1 MVNCEQFNLFN
12 QGDIYFVIP
21 QKDNA
26 TYTCIKKFEL
36 KEDELSVLKDELIE
50 VIYKKEVDGIIINKP
65 LQLRRIAHY
74 SAKQDATFIY
84 ITNHFD
90 IEARQVIE
98 IYKNRW
104 QIEKFF

>member
-1 MVNCEQFNLFN
+1 MVNYEQFNLFN

-26 TYTCIKKFEL
+26 TYTCITEFEL

-50 VIYKKEVDGIIINKP
+50 VIYKKEVDGIIINQP

-74 SAKQDATFIY
+74 SAKQDATLIY
-84 ITNHFD
+84 ITNHFA
-90 IEARQVIE
+90 IEARQGIE

-104 QIEKFF
+104 QIEKFL